1 MNCFWYYDTSWCN
14 VCLTKNIWTVSL
26 INSRF
31 NSPPFLTK
39 TYCMN
44 YWYEVSSVTKKSP
57 FNLEYLWTC
66 MTNQVLMPNISS
78 YIIVCFFGTF
88 WNEMLLLRRDSNTLN
103 SAFLPTQNRYP
114 IWVLVNLWKIKQYN
128 CMGFLLPNYCD
139 FMKWNLATIYW
150 RCFRGRKENKF
161 LMSHFEKT
169 LQDMLKPFFHEIT
182 YWCVNIFLL
191 EEQENEPL

>member
-1 MNCFWYYDTSWCN
+1 MKCPLWQRSILLTLNNYERVWFTRCWCQ
-14 VCLTKNIWTVSL
+14 I
-26 INSRF
+26 
-31 NSPPFLTK
+31 
-39 TYCMN
+39 YHH
-44 YWYEVSSVTKKSP
+44 
-57 FNLEYLWTC
+57 TC
-66 MTNQVLMPNISS
+66 
-78 YIIVCFFGTF
+78 IIVCFFGTF

-139 FMKWNLATIYW
+139 FMTWNLATIYW

-182 YWCVNIFLL
+182 YWIVNIFLL